1 MRVEDFST
9 QLQAKGD
16 VDLIIDYKNGKQETK
31 YIRNTILRN
40 GRRSLA
46 KALANQIGAEFDFY
60 ITRMLFGDGGTNEG
74 VKKYVNADRGGL
86 FGVTRLSKPV
96 LATIDP
102 TIPTQAIFT
111 TVITFDEAVG
121 VVLSEMALQM
131 ANGDLYSM
139 TTFPDLTKT
148 EEMQITFNWRLNF
161 V

>member
-1 MRVEDFST
+1 MRVEEFST

-16 VDLIIDYKNGKQETK
+16 VDLIIDYKNGEQETK

-74 VKKYVNADRGGL
+74 VKKYVNADRNGL
-86 FGVTRLSKPV
+86 FGVTRISKPV

-111 TVITFDEAVG
+111 TVITFDEGVG